1 MTSRFGLSI
10 FCSTLEANFWF
21 IYRLRCGRCNQAIAS
36 YKLNLKLKQELYWC
50 LAAYHPPPTFS
61 CLFLS
66 SLWSDLSMRM
76 WGRASLSL
84 QKYQLVVFYRFYCSD
99 IAAWSIAREPESMAE
114 WKWYILSQFS
124 ISTSRKLPAC
134 ILKATNNKK
143 FAEKENFQTK
153 EIL

>member
-1 MTSRFGLSI
+1 MLQLSSI
-10 FCSTLEANFWF
+10 FLIYNSAASLIHDFSQLTSDCST
-21 IYRLRCGRCNQAIAS
+21 
-36 YKLNLKLKQELYWC
+36 KLHLKLRQLLSWC
-50 LAAYHPPPTFS
+50 L
-61 CLFLS
+61 
-66 SLWSDLSMRM
+66 D
-76 WGRASLSL
+76 ASGISALRIVLSL